1 MFQKVIKIIFVAPIL
16 KLMNGYKKYFV
27 FGNDFFKSL
36 HINSHTHICAQS
48 IIHTSTHTWTMNKH
62 FLNTWLT
69 SFSGLRCVLSTW
81 LWNSIRS
88 HFEGLLYPVF
98 VNKNLFIDSL
108 VYHFSCLFCLSKSMS
123 FGEIEEVWKSS
134 GISNSSILWTRSF
147 YWKICYWHGE
157 KSKEVSFL
165 IRNAN
170 IISKMFLFLK
180 NKESIVLFSFVIQTQ
195 WKLSFI
201 QTFFVWKMLR
211 NNSLLMF
218 WNENFQRLNIF
229 DKERK

>member
-36 HINSHTHICAQS
+36 HINSHTHMWS
-48 IIHTSTHTWTMNKH
+48 INHSHINTHMNNEQTFFEHLTH
-62 FLNTWLT
+62 F
-69 SFSGLRCVLSTW
+69 FSGLRCVLSTW
-81 LWNSIRS
+81 LWNSIRR

-201 QTFFVWKMLR
+201 QTFFVWNMLR